1 MTKSNVTVDLQK
13 LEKLL
18 NKVGDL
24 VITNS
29 MMSQSVDNLPA
40 SEEKKNLLEKIILF
54 QRHIIE
60 LQDYATDIRMIT
72 FDSMYGIYNDVVHEL
87 SPLSK
92 SIKLQIVGGET
103 KVDKS
108 LVEQLDFCIKILI
121 SNAIL
126 YGIETREERV
136 SKDKNPE
143 AIIKVI
149 VQQLNG
155 QIEFTIEDDGKGFDK
170 LEIDLE
176 ENFSKI
182 DADNQLKNLYKIK
195 ESVEK
200 LNGNIKIKT
209 DLEKFFSY
217 TITVPLSHSI
227 LDGLNIKIGDNIFIL
242 PTSSI
247 VESLQPSKEMIK
259 MVGDGISSLLML
271 RNDFIPIIRLYEY
284 LNIVPKTKELTE
296 GILIIV
302 KSGTQKAAFFIDEF
316 LQQQQVVLKAI
327 ETNFKK
333 VDSVA
338 GATVRGDG
346 SIGIIIDVKSIIE
359 NSSHL

>member
-1 MTKSNVTVDLQK
+1 MNNSNVTVDLQK

-29 MMSQSVDNLPA
+29 MMSQSVENLPA

-54 QRHIIE
+54 QRHIVE
-60 LQDYATDIRMIT
+60 LQDYATDIRMIKFESLFAT
-72 FDSMYGIYNDVVHEL
+72 YNDVIQKFLPEN
-87 SPLSK
+87 K
-92 SIKLQIVGGET
+92 SIKLQIIGGET

-108 LVEQLDFCIKILI
+108 LVEHLDTSIKTLI
-121 SNAIL
+121 INSIL
-126 YGIETREERV
+126 YGVETKEERV
-136 SKDKNPE
+136 AKDKNPE

-149 VQQLNG
+149 AEQLNG
-155 QIEFTIEDDGKGFDK
+155 QMSVCVEDDGKGFDK
-170 LEIDLE
+170 E
-176 ENFSKI
+176 EFDFEEEFPI
-182 DADNQLKNLYKIK
+182 VDEENQLKNLYKIK
-195 ESVEK
+195 ESVER
-200 LNGNIKIKT
+200 LNGHIELKT
-209 DLEKFFSY
+209 DEEEGFSC
-217 TITVPLSHSI
+217 TITVPLTHSI
-227 LDGLNIKIGDNIFIL
+227 LDGLNIKIGNNIFIL

-247 VESLQPSKEMIK
+247 IESVQPTREMIK
-259 MVGDGISSLLML
+259 LVGDGSSSLLML
-271 RNDFIPIIRLYEY
+271 RDEFIPIIRLYEY
-284 LNIVPKTKELTE
+284 LNIVPKTKELTQ

-316 LQQQQVVLKAI
+316 LQQQQVVLKTI

-346 SIGIIIDVKSIIE
+346 SIGIIIDVKSILE
-359 NSSHL
+359 NF

>member
-1 MTKSNVTVDLQK
+1 MISSNVTIDLQK

-29 MMSQSVDNLPA
+29 MMAQSVDNLPA
-40 SEEKKNLLEKIILF
+40 SEEKKNLVEKITLF
-54 QRHIIE
+54 QRHIVE
-60 LQDYATDIRMIT
+60 LQDYATDIRMIK
-72 FDSMYGIYNDVVHEL
+72 FESMYTIYNNIIQEIL
-87 SPLSK
+87 PANK

-108 LVEQLDFCIKILI
+108 LVEHLDLSIKTLI
-121 SNAIL
+121 TNSVL
-126 YGIETREERV
+126 YGIETKEERTV
-136 SKDKNPE
+136 KDKNPE
-143 AIIKVI
+143 ATIKIIA
-149 VQQLNG
+149 QQLNG
-155 QIEFTIEDDGKGFDK
+155 QMSFCIEDDGIGFDK
-170 LEIDLE
+170 DELDFE
-176 ENFSKI
+176 EEFPKI
-182 DADNQLKNLYKIK
+182 KEDNQLKNVYKIK
-195 ESVEK
+195 ENVEK
-200 LNGNIKIKT
+200 LNGNIEIKS
-209 DLEKFFSY
+209 DLEEGFSF
-217 TITVPLSHSI
+217 TITVPLTHSI

-247 VESLQPSKEMIK
+247 VESIQPTKEMIK
-259 MVGDGISSLLML
+259 LVGDGSSALLML
-271 RNDFIPIIRLYEY
+271 RDEFIPIIRLYEF
-284 LNIVPKTKELTE
+284 LHIVPKTQDLSQ

-359 NSSHL
+359 NS

>member
-1 MTKSNVTVDLQK
+1 MISSNVTVDLQK

-29 MMSQSVDNLPA
+29 MMSQSVENLPN
-40 SEEKKNLLEKIILF
+40 SEEKKNLLEKINLF
-54 QRHIIE
+54 QRYIVE
-60 LQDYATDIRMIT
+60 LQDYATDIRMIK
-72 FDSMYGIYNDVVHEL
+72 FESMYTIYNNIIQEILPSDKLV
-87 SPLSK
+87 
-92 SIKLQIVGGET
+92 KLQIVGGET

-108 LVEQLDFCIKILI
+108 LVEHLDLSIKTLI
-121 SNAIL
+121 TNSVL
-126 YGIETREERV
+126 YGIETKEERIA
-136 SKDKNPE
+136 KDKNPE
-143 AIIKVI
+143 ATIKIIA
-149 VQQLNG
+149 QQLNG
-155 QIEFTIEDDGKGFDK
+155 QMLFCIEDDGIGLDK
-170 LEIDLE
+170 DELDFE
-176 ENFSKI
+176 EDFPKI
-182 DADNQLKNLYKIK
+182 TEDNQLKNVYTIK
-195 ESVEK
+195 ENVEK
-200 LNGNIKIKT
+200 LNGNIEIKS
-209 DLEKFFSY
+209 DIEKGFSF
-217 TITVPLSHSI
+217 TITVPLTHSI

-247 VESLQPSKEMIK
+247 VESIQPTHEMIK
-259 MVGDGISSLLML
+259 LVGDGSSALLML
-271 RNDFIPIIRLYEY
+271 RDEFIPIIRLYEF
-284 LNIVPKTKELTE
+284 LHIVPKTQDLSQ

-359 NSSHL
+359 NS

>member
-1 MTKSNVTVDLQK
+1 MISSNVTVDLQK

-29 MMSQSVDNLPA
+29 MMSQSVENLPN
-40 SEEKKNLLEKIILF
+40 SEEKKNLLEKINLF
-54 QRHIIE
+54 QRYIVE
-60 LQDYATDIRMIT
+60 LQDYATDIRMIK
-72 FDSMYGIYNDVVHEL
+72 FESMYTIYNDIIQEIL
-87 SPLSK
+87 PANK

-108 LVEQLDFCIKILI
+108 LVEHLDLSIKTLI
-121 SNAIL
+121 TNSVL
-126 YGIETREERV
+126 YGIETKEERIA
-136 SKDKNPE
+136 KDKNPE
-143 AIIKVI
+143 ATIKIIA
-149 VQQLNG
+149 QQLNG
-155 QIEFTIEDDGKGFDK
+155 QMSFCIEDDGIGLDK
-170 LEIDLE
+170 DELDFE
-176 ENFSKI
+176 EDFPKI
-182 DADNQLKNLYKIK
+182 TEDNQLKNVYTIK
-195 ESVEK
+195 ENVEK
-200 LNGNIKIKT
+200 LNGNIEIKS
-209 DLEKFFSY
+209 DIEKGFSF
-217 TITVPLSHSI
+217 TITVPLTHSI

-247 VESLQPSKEMIK
+247 VESIQPTKEMIK
-259 MVGDGISSLLML
+259 LVGDGSSALLML
-271 RNDFIPIIRLYEY
+271 RDEFIPIIRLYEF
-284 LNIVPKTKELTE
+284 LHIVPKTQDLSQ

-359 NSSHL
+359 NS

>member
-1 MTKSNVTVDLQK
+1 MINSSVTVDLQK

-29 MMSQSVDNLPA
+29 MMSQSVDNLPQ
-40 SEEKKNLLEKIILF
+40 SEEKKNLLEKITLF
-54 QRHIIE
+54 QRHIVE
-60 LQDYATDIRMIT
+60 LQDYATDIRMVK
-72 FDSMYGIYNDVVHEL
+72 FESMYGIYNDIIQEIL
-87 SPLSK
+87 PLNK
-92 SIKLQIVGGET
+92 SIKLQIIGGET

-108 LVEQLDFCIKILI
+108 LIEQIDASIKTLI
-121 SNAIL
+121 TNAVL
-126 YGIETREERV
+126 YGIETKEERI
-136 SKDKNPE
+136 SKDKNPD
-143 AIIKVI
+143 AIIYLEA
-149 VQQLNG
+149 QQLNG
-155 QIEFTIEDDGKGFDK
+155 QIEFIIKDDGIGFSQEDISEEFI
-170 LEIDLE
+170 LENN
-176 ENFSKI
+176 EN
-182 DADNQLKNLYKIK
+182 NQLKDISKINQII
-195 ESVEK
+195 EK
-200 LNGNIKIKT
+200 LNGQTQIIT
-209 DLEKFFSY
+209 DLEEGFEFVM
-217 TITVPLSHSI
+217 TIPLAHSI

-247 VESLQPSKEMIK
+247 VESIQPSKEMIK
-259 MVGDGISSLLML
+259 LVGDGSSALLML
-271 RNDFIPIIRLYEY
+271 RDEFIPIIRLYEY
-284 LNIVPKTKELTE
+284 LNLVPKTKEITQ

-346 SIGIIIDVKSIIE
+346 SIGIIIDVKSILE
-359 NSSHL
+359 NK

>member
-1 MTKSNVTVDLQK
+1 MNNSNVTVDLQK

-29 MMSQSVDNLPA
+29 MMSQSVENLPA

-54 QRHIIE
+54 QRHIVE
-60 LQDYATDIRMIT
+60 LQDYATDIRMIKFESLFAT
-72 FDSMYGIYNDVVHEL
+72 YNDVIQKFLPEN
-87 SPLSK
+87 K
-92 SIKLQIVGGET
+92 SIKLQIIGGET

-108 LVEQLDFCIKILI
+108 LVEHLDISIKTLI
-121 SNAIL
+121 INSIL
-126 YGIETREERV
+126 YGVETKEERV
-136 SKDKNPE
+136 AKDKNPE

-149 VQQLNG
+149 AEQLNG
-155 QIEFTIEDDGKGFDK
+155 QMSVCVEDDGKGFDK
-170 LEIDLE
+170 DELDFE
-176 ENFSKI
+176 EEFPKI
-182 DADNQLKNLYKIK
+182 DDDNQLKNLYKIK
-195 ESVEK
+195 ESVER
-200 LNGNIKIKT
+200 LNGNIELKT
-209 DLEKFFSY
+209 DVEEGFSF
-217 TITVPLSHSI
+217 TITVPLTHSI
-227 LDGLNIKIGDNIFIL
+227 LDGLNIKIGNNIFIL

-247 VESLQPSKEMIK
+247 IESVQPTREMIK
-259 MVGDGISSLLML
+259 LVGDGSSSLLML
-271 RNDFIPIIRLYEY
+271 RDEFIPIIRLHEY
-284 LNIVPKTKELTE
+284 LNIVPKTKELTQ

-316 LQQQQVVLKAI
+316 LQQQQVVLKTI

-346 SIGIIIDVKSIIE
+346 SIGIIIDVKSILE
-359 NSSHL
+359 NF

>member
-1 MTKSNVTVDLQK
+1 MISSNVTVDLQK

-29 MMSQSVDNLPA
+29 MMSQSVENLPN
-40 SEEKKNLLEKIILF
+40 SEEKKNLLEKINLF
-54 QRHIIE
+54 QRYIVE
-60 LQDYATDIRMIT
+60 LQDYATDIRMIK
-72 FDSMYGIYNDVVHEL
+72 FESMYTIYNNIIQEIL
-87 SPLSK
+87 PANKL
-92 SIKLQIVGGET
+92 IKLQIVGGET

-108 LVEQLDFCIKILI
+108 LVEHLDLSIKTLI
-121 SNAIL
+121 TNSVL
-126 YGIETREERV
+126 YGIETKEERIA
-136 SKDKNPE
+136 KDKNPE
-143 AIIKVI
+143 ATIKIIA
-149 VQQLNG
+149 QQLNG
-155 QIEFTIEDDGKGFDK
+155 QMSFCIEDDGIGFDK
-170 LEIDLE
+170 DELDFE
-176 ENFSKI
+176 EEFPKI
-182 DADNQLKNLYKIK
+182 KEDNQLKNVYKIK
-195 ESVEK
+195 ENVEK
-200 LNGNIKIKT
+200 LNGKT
-209 DLEKFFSY
+209 QIITHIEEGFEFVM
-217 TITVPLSHSI
+217 TIPLSHSI

-247 VESLQPSKEMIK
+247 VESIQPSKEMIK
-259 MVGDGISSLLML
+259 LVGDGSSALLML
-271 RNDFIPIIRLYEY
+271 RDEFIPIIRLYEY
-284 LNIVPKTKELTE
+284 LNLVPKTKEITQ

-346 SIGIIIDVKSIIE
+346 SIGIIIDVKSILE
-359 NSSHL
+359 NK

>member
-1 MTKSNVTVDLQK
+1 MTNSNVTVDLQK

-54 QRHIIE
+54 QRHIVE
-60 LQDYATDIRMIT
+60 LQDYATDIRMIKFESLFT
-72 FDSMYGIYNDVVHEL
+72 TYNDVIEKFL
-87 SPLSK
+87 PQNK
-92 SIKLQIVGGET
+92 SIKLEIIGGET

-108 LVEQLDFCIKILI
+108 LVEHLDASIKTLI
-121 SNAIL
+121 MNSVL
-126 YGIETREERV
+126 YGIETQDERIAN
-136 SKDKNPE
+136 DKEPE
-143 AIIKVI
+143 AIIKI
-149 VQQLNG
+149 VAEQLNG
-155 QIEFTIEDDGKGFDK
+155 QMSVCVKDDGKGFDK
-170 LEIDLE
+170 DEVDFE
-176 ENFSKI
+176 EDFPI
-182 DADNQLKNLYKIK
+182 VDADNQLKNLYKMK

-200 LNGNIKIKT
+200 LNGKIEIKT
-209 DLEKFFSY
+209 DLEEGFSC
-217 TITVPLSHSI
+217 TITVPLTHSI
-227 LDGLNIKIGDNIFIL
+227 LDGLNIKIGNNIYIL

-247 VESLQPSKEMIK
+247 IESVQPSREMIK
-259 MVGDGISSLLML
+259 LVGDGSSSLLML
-271 RNDFIPIIRLYEY
+271 RDEFIPIIRLYEY
-284 LNIVPKTKELTE
+284 LNIEPKTKELTQ

-316 LQQQQVVLKAI
+316 LQQQQVVLKTI

-346 SIGIIIDVKSIIE
+346 SIGIIIDVKSILE
-359 NSSHL
+359 NS

>member
-1 MTKSNVTVDLQK
+1 MISSNVTIDLQK

-29 MMSQSVDNLPA
+29 MMAQSVDNLPA
-40 SEEKKNLLEKIILF
+40 SEEKKNLVEKITLF
-54 QRHIIE
+54 QRHIVE
-60 LQDYATDIRMIT
+60 LQDYATDIRMIK
-72 FDSMYGIYNDVVHEL
+72 FESMYTIYNNIIQEIL
-87 SPLSK
+87 PANK

-108 LVEQLDFCIKILI
+108 LVEHLDLSIKTLI
-121 SNAIL
+121 TNSVL
-126 YGIETREERV
+126 YGIETKEERTA
-136 SKDKNPE
+136 KDKNPE
-143 AIIKVI
+143 ATIKIIA
-149 VQQLNG
+149 QQLNG
-155 QIEFTIEDDGKGFDK
+155 QMSFCIEDDGIGFDK
-170 LEIDLE
+170 DELDFE
-176 ENFSKI
+176 EEFPKI
-182 DADNQLKNLYKIK
+182 KEDNQLKNVYKIK
-195 ESVEK
+195 ENVEK
-200 LNGNIKIKT
+200 LNGNIEIKS
-209 DLEKFFSY
+209 DLEEGFSF
-217 TITVPLSHSI
+217 TITVPLTHSI

-247 VESLQPSKEMIK
+247 VESIQPTKEMIK
-259 MVGDGISSLLML
+259 LVGDGSSALLML
-271 RNDFIPIIRLYEY
+271 RDEFIPIIRLYEF
-284 LNIVPKTKELTE
+284 LHIVPKTQDLSQ

-359 NSSHL
+359 NS

>member
-1 MTKSNVTVDLQK
+1 MISSNVTIDLQK

-29 MMSQSVDNLPA
+29 MMAQSVDNLPA
-40 SEEKKNLLEKIILF
+40 SEEKKNLVEKITLF
-54 QRHIIE
+54 QRHIVE
-60 LQDYATDIRMIT
+60 LQDYATDIRMIK
-72 FDSMYGIYNDVVHEL
+72 FESMYTIYNNIIQEIL
-87 SPLSK
+87 PANKL
-92 SIKLQIVGGET
+92 IKLQIVGGET

-108 LVEQLDFCIKILI
+108 LVEHLDLSIKTLI
-121 SNAIL
+121 TNSVL
-126 YGIETREERV
+126 YGIETKEERIA
-136 SKDKNPE
+136 KDKNPE
-143 AIIKVI
+143 ATIKIIA
-149 VQQLNG
+149 QQLNG
-155 QIEFTIEDDGKGFDK
+155 QMSFCIEDDGIGFDK
-170 LEIDLE
+170 DELDFE
-176 ENFSKI
+176 EEFPKI
-182 DADNQLKNLYKIK
+182 KEDNQLKNVYKIK
-195 ESVEK
+195 ENVEK
-200 LNGNIKIKT
+200 LNGNIEIKS
-209 DLEKFFSY
+209 DLEEGFSF
-217 TITVPLSHSI
+217 TITVPLTHSI

-247 VESLQPSKEMIK
+247 VESIQPTKEMIK
-259 MVGDGISSLLML
+259 LVGDGSSALLML
-271 RNDFIPIIRLYEY
+271 RDEFIPIIRLYEF
-284 LNIVPKTKELTE
+284 LHIVPKTQDLSQ

-359 NSSHL
+359 NS

>member
-1 MTKSNVTVDLQK
+1 MISSNVTIDLQK

-29 MMSQSVDNLPA
+29 MMAQSVDNLPA
-40 SEEKKNLLEKIILF
+40 SEEKKNLVEKITLF
-54 QRHIIE
+54 QRHIVE
-60 LQDYATDIRMIT
+60 LQDYATDIRMIK
-72 FDSMYGIYNDVVHEL
+72 FESMYTIYNNIIQEIL
-87 SPLSK
+87 PANKL
-92 SIKLQIVGGET
+92 IKLQIVGGET

-108 LVEQLDFCIKILI
+108 LVEHLDLSIKTLI
-121 SNAIL
+121 TNSVL
-126 YGIETREERV
+126 YGIETKEERIA
-136 SKDKNPE
+136 KDKNPE
-143 AIIKVI
+143 ATIKIIA
-149 VQQLNG
+149 QQLNG
-155 QIEFTIEDDGKGFDK
+155 QMSFCIEDDGIGLDK
-170 LEIDLE
+170 DELDFE
-176 ENFSKI
+176 EDFPKI
-182 DADNQLKNLYKIK
+182 TEDNQLKNVYTIK
-195 ESVEK
+195 ENVEK
-200 LNGNIKIKT
+200 LNGNIEIKS
-209 DLEKFFSY
+209 DIEKGFSF
-217 TITVPLSHSI
+217 TITVPLTHSI

-247 VESLQPSKEMIK
+247 VESIQPTKEMIK
-259 MVGDGISSLLML
+259 LVGDGSSALLML
-271 RNDFIPIIRLYEY
+271 RDEFIPIIRLYEF
-284 LNIVPKTKELTE
+284 LHIVPKTQDLSQ

-359 NSSHL
+359 NS

>member
-1 MTKSNVTVDLQK
+1 MISSNVTVDLQK
-13 LEKLL
+13 LERLL

-29 MMSQSVDNLPA
+29 MMAQSVDNLPA
-40 SEEKKNLLEKIILF
+40 SEEKKNLVEKITLF
-54 QRHIIE
+54 QRHIVE
-60 LQDYATDIRMIT
+60 LQDYATDIRMIK
-72 FDSMYGIYNDVVHEL
+72 FESMYAVYNNIIQEILPSD
-87 SPLSK
+87 K

-108 LVEQLDFCIKILI
+108 LVEHLDLSIKTLI
-121 SNAIL
+121 TNSVL
-126 YGIETREERV
+126 YGIETKEERIA
-136 SKDKNPE
+136 KDKNPE
-143 AIIKVI
+143 ATIKIIA
-149 VQQLNG
+149 QQLNG
-155 QIEFTIEDDGKGFDK
+155 QMSFCIEDDGIGFDK
-170 LEIDLE
+170 E
-176 ENFSKI
+176 ELDFEEDFPKI
-182 DADNQLKNLYKIK
+182 KEDNQLKNVYRIK
-195 ESVEK
+195 ENVEK
-200 LNGNIKIKT
+200 LNGNIEIKS
-209 DLEKFFSY
+209 DLEEGFSF
-217 TITVPLSHSI
+217 TITVPLTHSI

-247 VESLQPSKEMIK
+247 VESIQPTKEMIK
-259 MVGDGISSLLML
+259 LVGDGSSALLML
-271 RNDFIPIIRLYEY
+271 RDEFIPIIRLYEF
-284 LNIVPKTKELTE
+284 LHIVPKTQDLSQ

-359 NSSHL
+359 NF

>member
-1 MTKSNVTVDLQK
+1 MISSNVTIDLQK

-29 MMSQSVDNLPA
+29 MMSQSVENLPN
-40 SEEKKNLLEKIILF
+40 SEEKKNLLEKINLF
-54 QRHIIE
+54 QRYIVE
-60 LQDYATDIRMIT
+60 LQDYATDIRMIK
-72 FDSMYGIYNDVVHEL
+72 FESMYTIYNDIIQEIL
-87 SPLSK
+87 PANK

-108 LVEQLDFCIKILI
+108 LVEHLDLSIKTLI
-121 SNAIL
+121 TNSVL
-126 YGIETREERV
+126 YGIETKEERIA
-136 SKDKNPE
+136 KDKNPE
-143 AIIKVI
+143 ATIKIIA
-149 VQQLNG
+149 QQLNG
-155 QIEFTIEDDGKGFDK
+155 QMSFCIEDDGIGFDK
-170 LEIDLE
+170 DELDFE
-176 ENFSKI
+176 EEFPKI
-182 DADNQLKNLYKIK
+182 KEDNQLKNVYKIK
-195 ESVEK
+195 ENVEK
-200 LNGNIKIKT
+200 LNGNIEIKS
-209 DLEKFFSY
+209 DIEKGFSF
-217 TITVPLSHSI
+217 TITVPLTHSI

-247 VESLQPSKEMIK
+247 VESIQPTHEMIK
-259 MVGDGISSLLML
+259 LVGDGSSALLML
-271 RNDFIPIIRLYEY
+271 RDEFIPIIRLYEF
-284 LNIVPKTKELTE
+284 LHIVPKTQDLSQ

-359 NSSHL
+359 NS

>member
-1 MTKSNVTVDLQK
+1 MISSNVTIDLQK

-29 MMSQSVDNLPA
+29 MMAQSVDNLPA
-40 SEEKKNLLEKIILF
+40 SEEKKNLVEKITLF
-54 QRHIIE
+54 QRHIVE
-60 LQDYATDIRMIT
+60 LQDYATDIRMIK
-72 FDSMYGIYNDVVHEL
+72 FESMYTIYNNIIQEIL
-87 SPLSK
+87 PANK

-108 LVEQLDFCIKILI
+108 LVEHLDLSIKTLI
-121 SNAIL
+121 TNSVL
-126 YGIETREERV
+126 YGIETTEERTA
-136 SKDKNPE
+136 KDKNPE
-143 AIIKVI
+143 ATIKIIS
-149 VQQLNG
+149 QQLNG
-155 QIEFTIEDDGKGFDK
+155 QMSFCIEDDGIGFDK
-170 LEIDLE
+170 DELDFE
-176 ENFSKI
+176 EEFPKI
-182 DADNQLKNLYKIK
+182 KEDNQLKNVYKIK
-195 ESVEK
+195 ENVEK
-200 LNGNIKIKT
+200 LNGNIEIKS
-209 DLEKFFSY
+209 DLEEGFSF
-217 TITVPLSHSI
+217 TITVPLTHSI

-247 VESLQPSKEMIK
+247 VESIQPTKEMIK
-259 MVGDGISSLLML
+259 LVGDGSSALLML
-271 RNDFIPIIRLYEY
+271 RDEFIPIIRLYEF
-284 LNIVPKTKELTE
+284 LHIVPKTQDLSQ

-359 NSSHL
+359 NF